1 MRRRAMGTIK
11 TLRLGAASLL
21 SVLVFAPHALAA
33 ESFAVVAV
41 AEPPG
46 PGPELSDLT
55 QQLRVVV
62 AERAHGVLSA
72 NELRERMTG
81 QTSSATLAELDRAYA
96 GALAR
101 YQSGDFEGS
110 VRTLRAVVE
119 DLERLPPGQE
129 AFNQWT
135 RAVLRLA
142 RSEQTLG
149 RSGPAREL
157 LDRLVRGNPAV
168 KVDLT
173 DYPPSFLKQV
183 EELKAH
189 VAKLA
194 KHKLTVNATANG
206 ARVFVEGREVGVT
219 PLTIDLPAGRYR
231 VSGLVRELYVP
242 TVVADLTAE
251 AQSVMLNF
259 ALADALRPGSGPGL
273 ALPEADRATKIV
285 ACGAWLGVDRLLAAQ
300 LLTDSGVEYLSAALF
315 DVRRGMLLREG
326 RVRLNAR
333 VAPAGSLPALAAFL
347 ISGQPSK
354 LVAQT
359 QVVPTPADAVKAAP
373 DKKPSLQAKPQEARP
388 VVAVREP
395 GTGVSAASWTQS
407 RRTWAYVSGG
417 AGLALLAGGAV
428 FGMQAKSAF
437 DKEKS
442 AAAAGDLAAY
452 TDNKS
457 KAGSMSKVADVLF
470 IGGAAGI
477 GVGTWLWY
485 TSRPAALT
493 LAPVPG
499 GAVASISGGF

>member
-1 MRRRAMGTIK
+1 MK

-21 SVLVFAPHALAA
+21 SVLVFAQDAFAA

-41 AEPPG
+41 AGPPG
-46 PGPELSDLT
+46 PGPELSELT
-55 QQLRVVV
+55 QQLRLVV
-62 AERAHGVLSA
+62 AERASGVLST

-81 QTSSATLAELDRAYA
+81 QTSSATLGELDRAYA

-101 YQSGDFEGS
+101 YQNGDFEGS

-149 RSGPAREL
+149 RGGQAREL
-157 LDRLVRGNPAV
+157 LVRLVRANPGV

-189 VAKLA
+189 VAKLP
-194 KHKLTVNATANG
+194 KHTLTVNATAKG
-206 ARVFVEGREVGVT
+206 AKVFVEGREVGVT
-219 PLTIDLPAGRYR
+219 PLTLDLPAGRYR
-231 VSGLVRELYVP
+231 VSGLVQSLHVP
-242 TVVADLTAE
+242 TVIADLTAE

-273 ALPEADRATKIV
+273 ALPETDRATKIV
-285 ACGAWLGVDRLLAAQ
+285 ACGAWLGVDKLLAAQ
-300 LLTDSGVEYLSAALF
+300 LLNDGGVEYLSATLF

-333 VAPAGSLPALAAFL
+333 DAPAGSLTALAAFL

-359 QVVPTPADAVKAAP
+359 QVVPTPADAVKPAP
-373 DKKPSLQAKPQEARP
+373 ERKPSLQAKPQESKPAVDVSEPAP
-388 VVAVREP
+388 VASGKSKMLGWTAVGSGVLGVVLGGFAIYESSVASSKYSKAN
-395 GTGVSAASWTQS
+395 GLA
-407 RRTWAYVSGG
+407 SGG
-417 AGLALLAGGAV
+417 VLNTNASAGEFNSLVSSGDSAKNAAV
-428 FGMQAKSAF
+428 ISGT
-437 DKEKS
+437 
-442 AAAAGDLAAY
+442 AAAGCLVVSGALGY
-452 TDNKS
+452 LSYKQT
-457 KAGSMSKVADVLF
+457 GE
-470 IGGAAGI
+470 IGPF
-477 GVGTWLWY
+477 
-485 TSRPAALT
+485 R
-493 LAPVPG
+493 
-499 GAVASISGGF
+499 F